1 MSLVRYLSALLL
13 TAFLFFLVTPLVLSL
28 IHI

>member
-1 MSLVRYLSALLL
+1 MKRPLSIAASLALLL
-13 TAFLFFLVTPLVLSL
+13 TAFAVAGSVLSL